1 MSDERGFTL
10 TELLVA
16 MMLMTVV
23 LGAVLLTFEG
33 YIAQHRVTNLRTET
47 QDTARETTDRLAKEL
62 RNAVSVG
69 NPSATSVEVAQPDEL
84 VFQTVGTGGSSGT
97 NLRGL
102 IRVRYCLSAADR
114 RVYRYTQTFTTA
126 VAPAAPSSTCGS
138 QGGWTSM
145 QTVASSVTNRDTGNR
160 ALFAYR
166 YSPPTSTSLTD
177 LIAIMPT
184 VFVDVTPGP
193 DAPSEV
199 ALRTGIVLRNANQP
213 PSAGFTY
220 ALEGSRVILNGS
232 RSEDPEGQALKW
244 EWYLGTPAT
253 GTKLGEGMRLDTA
266 AIPSGSNQVTLRV
279 TDVGGSTGD
288 FSLNVVV
295 S

>member
-1 MSDERGFTL
+1 MSDERGFSL

-16 MMLMTVV
+16 MLLMTVV

-33 YIAQHRVTNLRTET
+33 YIEQHRVTNLRTDT
-47 QDTARETTDRLAKEL
+47 QNTARETTDRLAKEL

-69 NPSATSVEVAQPDEL
+69 NPSATSVEVAEPDEL
-84 VFQTVGTGGSSGT
+84 VFQTVGTSGPSGT

-102 IRVRYCLSAADR
+102 IRVRYCLRAADQSI
-114 RVYRYTQTFTTA
+114 YRYTQTFATA
-126 VAPAAPSSTCGS
+126 VAPAVPSSTCGT
-138 QGGWTSM
+138 QGAWTTM
-145 QTVASSVTNRDTGNR
+145 RVAASSVTNRDTGNR
-160 ALFAYR
+160 PLFLYR

-177 LIAIMPT
+177 LIAVMPS
-184 VFVDVTPGP
+184 VFVDVTPGAA
-193 DAPSEV
+193 APPEV

-220 ALEGSRVILNGS
+220 ALEGARVILNGS

-244 EWYLGTPAT
+244 DWYLGTPST
-253 GTKLGEGMRLDTA
+253 GTKLGEGMRLDTGV
-266 AIPSGSNQVTLRV
+266 IPSGSNQVTLRV

-288 FSLNVVV
+288 YTLTVVV